1 MNLLT
6 VSTLTKKM
14 ERLGRTTTL
23 SWRRH
28 HHIQS
33 ISHYGCTV
41 YAKEP
46 VRGRNLPKGAV
57 IEKHGKSRNPGSP
70 SADGSPH
77 VLLVLSTPNIRC
89 QPSRGWLM
97 GQKGLRRFLDEDQ
110 IPEFL
115 VQRNSGKPILGFE
128 ALCLVYVKS

>member
-6 VSTLTKKM
+6 VSTLTKKT

-33 ISHYGCTV
+33 ISHYGCTLH
-41 YAKEP
+41 AKEP

-70 SADGSPH
+70 SADGSPR
-77 VLLVLSTPNIRC
+77 VLLVLSTPNIPC
-89 QPSRGWLM
+89 QPSRGRLM
-97 GQKGLRRFLDEDQ
+97 GEKGLRRFLGEDQ

-115 VQRNSGKPILGFE
+115 VQRNSGKAYFGFRGP
-128 ALCLVYVKS
+128 LSRVC